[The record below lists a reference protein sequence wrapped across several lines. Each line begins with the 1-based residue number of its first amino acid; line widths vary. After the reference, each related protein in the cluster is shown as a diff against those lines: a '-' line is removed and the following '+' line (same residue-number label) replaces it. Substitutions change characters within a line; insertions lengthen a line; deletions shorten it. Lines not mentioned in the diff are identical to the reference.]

1 MSKKKKKKNKNK
13 QIKLA
18 KDPALQILEKM
29 LKCGN
34 CADAGDFAQRNFDD
48 ATERVDYC
56 VKNLP
61 GVEKAEEQFI
71 NYIFADGMSAGGVS
85 EDAKLNDFRF
95 RVNEQGVTNNSV
107 LRDAIKYAHC
117 RYGECGIRW
126 KEGNIYLYKAG
137 TYAPLVKKE
146 EGIEEVVAYIATKDG
161 KSIVDRE
168 YNLKNV
174 PVGLDNIVKYFD
186 EQGLIMF
193 DKSEFVNLR
202 NDTSN
207 LHGTPPLER
216 DKLRIDLLI
225 NVYERLNYDVTFDGP
240 GRLLMPVKSG
250 YVGDE
255 DNEVSTTKI
264 IKTVGNAQQRNND
277 ALDEVERIAKD
288 IKESSSDAVIAVSD
302 GFKEPIKLPRVT
314 KATEFLEWLEEK
326 EGKIL
331 SDIIGLPPSLL
342 EEGELSGNVSMTR
355 IVDNAM
361 LNSVVPLREKYA
373 SQFSPLIS
381 PKLEVQKTYFSTYV
395 LQSEESPTQK
405 WLKVATTMQQL
416 NTIEDIPLVK
426 EVIETYAEMLLYDT
440 HDSVGGIV
448 ELAEDKEKKENKSWL
463 KRTLRK
469 LSQTQRM

>member
-1 MSKKKKKKNKNK
+1 MSKKKKKKNNK
-13 QIKLA
+13 QKLSQ
-18 KDPALQILEKM
+18 DERIQVLEKM

-34 CADAGDFAQRNFDD
+34 CADAGDFMEQTFDNASD
-48 ATERVDYC
+48 RVEYC

-61 GVEKAEEQFI
+61 GYVKAEDQFI

-85 EDAKLNDFRF
+85 EDAKLDNFRF
-95 RVNEQGVTNNSV
+95 SVNEQDVTNNSV
-107 LRDAIKYAHC
+107 LRDAIRLAHC

-126 KEGNIYLYKAG
+126 KDGNVYLYKAG
-137 TYAPLVKKE
+137 TYAPLVHVD
-146 EGIEEVVAYIATKDG
+146 EGIQEVVAYIATKNG
-161 KSIVDRE
+161 ELMPENE
-168 YNLKNV
+168 YDFKDLKDNLL
-174 PVGLDNIVKYFD
+174 GIEDYFD
-186 EQGLIMF
+186 RRGLILL

-202 NDTSN
+202 NDTSK

-240 GRLLMPVKSG
+240 GRLLMPVKNG
-250 YVGDE
+250 YIGDE

-264 IKTVGNAQQRNND
+264 IRTVGNAQQRNND
-277 ALDEVERIAKD
+277 ALGEVERIARD

-302 GFKEPIKLPRVT
+302 GFKDPIKLPRVT
-314 KATEFLEWLEEK
+314 KSTEFLEWLQSK
-326 EGKIL
+326 EGEIL
-331 SDIIGLPPSLL
+331 ADVVGLPPSLL

-361 LNSVVPLREKYA
+361 LNSVVPFREHYA
-373 SQFSPLIS
+373 SQLSPLIS
-381 PKLEVQKTYFSTYV
+381 PKLGVQKTYFSTYV

-416 NTIEDIPLVK
+416 NTIEDVPEVK
-426 EVIETYAEMLLYDT
+426 DVIRTFAEILTYDT

-448 ELAEDKEKKENKSWL
+448 ELAENKNEEKEKKSWL
-463 KRTLRK
+463 KRTLRR
-469 LSQTQRM
+469 S